1 MTVDI
6 FKIIQTVIR
15 KILTL
20 DLCSYRKIGSSL
32 SKEQIQK
39 MGPKISGTHPVYKV
53 NNSISDYGI

>member
-6 FKIIQTVIR
+6 FKIIQTVVR

-20 DLCSYRKIGSSL
+20 DLCSYHKIGSSL

-39 MGPKISGTHPVYKV
+39 MGRKISGTPC
-53 NNSISDYGI
+53 I

>member
-6 FKIIQTVIR
+6 FKIIQTVVR

-20 DLCSYRKIGSSL
+20 DLCSYRTIGSSL

-39 MGPKISGTHPVYKV
+39 RGPKISGTPC
-53 NNSISDYGI
+53 I